1 MALDIHTK
9 EGDHWIYGI
18 DSGEYGHLYE
28 LFTLFYLQ
36 SGIMFDEYCD
46 PSPLTVGHQKLMLKL
61 IDKDI
66 EQTDLNKDKAK
77 TVTILKFKA
86 LLEYGIKH
94 NIELCFVG
102 D

>member
-46 PSPLTVGHQKLMLKL
+46 PSPLTVGH
-61 IDKDI
+61 
-66 EQTDLNKDKAK
+66 
-77 TVTILKFKA
+77 
-86 LLEYGIKH
+86 YGIKH